1 MKNKLHKTLF
11 EYIMIAAGCAL
22 MAAGIFFF
30 FAPNTI
36 APGGVS
42 GLAIVIQRATGFPID
57 ITNLIVNI
65 PLFIAGVLILGKA
78 FGIKTAYATIVFS
91 AFIRLYTIV
100 FPYDLVVTKD
110 VLLAVIYGSVIM
122 GIGLGL
128 IFKYGG
134 TTGGTALGGAILNK
148 FFPSLSIVKLMTAL
162 DFFVVVAAGLVVK
175 NTDNSLYSVIALYII
190 VKSTD
195 FIVEG
200 LGYAK
205 AFHIF
210 SLKSEEI
217 AKRITK
223 DIGRGVTLLETKGFY
238 TGEKRQVILCVVNR
252 VQVAKLKKI
261 VEGIDKS
268 AFMMVTTTHEVL
280 GEGFKEIE

>member
-11 EYIMIAAGCAL
+11 EYIMIAGGCAL

-42 GLAIVIQRATGFPID
+42 GLAVVIQKATGFPID
-57 ITNLIVNI
+57 ITNLIINV

-91 AFIRLYTIV
+91 AFIRFYTIV
-100 FPYDLVVTKD
+100 SPYDLVVTKD
-110 VLLAVIYGSVIM
+110 ILLAVIYGSVIM

-162 DFFVVVAAGLVVK
+162 DFVVVIAAGVVVR
-175 NTDNSLYSVIALYII
+175 NADNVLYSIIALYII
-190 VKSTD
+190 VKTTD

-210 SLKSEEI
+210 SLESEAI
-217 AKRITK
+217 AKRII
-223 DIGRGVTLLETKGFY
+223 DEIGRGVTLLETKGFY
-238 TGEKRQVILCVVNR
+238 TGEKRQVLLCVVDR

-261 VEGIDKS
+261 VQEIDKN
-268 AFMMVTTTHEVL
+268 AFMMVTTTHEVS
-280 GEGFKEIE
+280 GEGFKITE

>member
-1 MKNKLHKTLF
+1 MKRKLHKIMF
-11 EYIMIAAGCAL
+11 EYLMITGGCAL

-42 GLAIVIQRATGFPID
+42 GFAVVIQKATGFPID

-65 PLFIAGVLILGKA
+65 PLFIAGVLVLGKT
-78 FGIKTAYATIVFS
+78 FGVKTAYATIIFS

-100 FPYDLVVTKD
+100 FPSDLIVTQD
-110 VLLAVIYGSVIM
+110 ILLAVIYGSVIM
-122 GIGLGL
+122 GVGLGF

-162 DFFVVVAAGLVVK
+162 DLFVVAAAGLVVR
-175 NTDNSLYSVIALYII
+175 NTDNSLYSIIALYII

-205 AFHIF
+205 AFHII
-210 SLKSEEI
+210 SLKSELI
-217 AKRITK
+217 AKKITD
-223 DIGRGVTLLETKGFY
+223 DIGRGVTLLEAKGFY
-238 TGEKRQVILCVVNR
+238 TGEKRNVLLCVVNR

-261 VEGIDKS
+261 VNEIDKN

-280 GEGFKEIE
+280 GEGFNETD